1 MVKLSVISQ
10 REVGDTLQDFEKR
23 RYLILSALRAQKN
36 LSTAAFFT
44 KRERSSKVSPP
55 SLWRSVHKLFTH
67 AFVLFSST
75 FVLTLHR
82 NYCTISLSIYFYLS
96 YHLHILSFWIC
107 YKKENEGFYES
118 AYIYRDAP

>member
-44 KRERSSKVSPP
+44 KRKRSGKVSPT
-55 SLWRSVHKLFTH
+55 SLWRPVHNLFIH
-67 AFVLFSST
+67 AFLLLSTGDSSLIFHT
-75 FVLTLHR
+75 KNVPADE
-82 NYCTISLSIYFYLS
+82 C
-96 YHLHILSFWIC
+96 
-107 YKKENEGFYES
+107 
-118 AYIYRDAP
+118 

>member
-44 KRERSSKVSPP
+44 KRERSSKVSPT

-67 AFVLFSST
+67 AFVLAKSQDKPNT
-75 FVLTLHR
+75 VQM
-82 NYCTISLSIYFYLS
+82 SIRARLA
-96 YHLHILSFWIC
+96 W
-107 YKKENEGFYES
+107 KAGFRS
-118 AYIYRDAP
+118 AAK

>member
-44 KRERSSKVSPP
+44 KRERSGKVSPT
-55 SLWRSVHKLFTH
+55 SLWRPVYKLFIH
-67 AFVLFSST
+67 AFVLEIHGRILT
-75 FVLTLHR
+75 F
-82 NYCTISLSIYFYLS
+82 IFAYFN
-96 YHLHILSFWIC
+96 ITF
-107 YKKENEGFYES
+107 
-118 AYIYRDAP
+118 

>member
-10 REVGDTLQDFEKR
+10 REVEDTLQDFEKR

-44 KRERSSKVSPP
+44 KRERSSKVSPT

-67 AFVLFSST
+67 AFVL
-75 FVLTLHR
+75 R
-82 NYCTISLSIYFYLS
+82 
-96 YHLHILSFWIC
+96 ILYRKCMKHMKDLWH
-107 YKKENEGFYES
+107 ES
-118 AYIYRDAP
+118 NGYPSA

>member
-55 SLWRSVHKLFTH
+55 LSGVRFTNCP
-67 AFVLFSST
+67 LM
-75 FVLTLHR
+75 
-82 NYCTISLSIYFYLS
+82 SLSYFGYPN
-96 YHLHILSFWIC
+96 IF
-107 YKKENEGFYES
+107 F
-118 AYIYRDAP
+118 R